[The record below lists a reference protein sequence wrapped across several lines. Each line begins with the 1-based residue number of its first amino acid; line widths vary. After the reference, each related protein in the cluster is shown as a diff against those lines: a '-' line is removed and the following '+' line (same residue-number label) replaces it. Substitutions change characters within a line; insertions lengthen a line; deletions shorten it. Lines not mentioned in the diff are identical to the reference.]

1 MISVIKFR
9 MVMFLVKFDEFF
21 ESVGIAV
28 SFLLSNKIK
37 KMLWELDGNF
47 LSSKKKKKKSSDLN
61 TPHQIKL
68 FCNFIFTQ
76 I

>member
-47 LSSKKKKKKSSDLN
+47 LSSKKKKKSSDLN